1 MWLQA
6 AQEKDLKKA
15 MSLREAAVGN
25 YRDSIGTIETLREGS
40 LRADEARTTFL
51 STIKDVFDE
60 AASAYADMALFSAPS
75 AGSTLDGKGLEYGA
89 TAFKITE
96 QSRARS
102 LLDLLSETNSA
113 ITEGVPTELLKRKQE
128 NLDHQQEIAEILTG
142 INISSNEPKKKP
154 AELDADL
161 EKLQTEFEEIENQ
174 IRTASPRYASLTS
187 NQPLTLS
194 DVQQKVLDDQT
205 VLLEYALQAN
215 GSYLWVASRSGVNLY
230 KLPARPDLEKL
241 ATDLRTQ
248 LIPSKLQRRIVGI
261 DVVADSQRGLGVS
274 ATPFAED

>member
-1 MWLQA
+1 M
-6 AQEKDLKKA
+6 
-15 MSLREAAVGN
+15 R
-25 YRDSIGTIETLREGS
+25 TIETLRQGS

-60 AASAYADMALFSAPS
+60 AASAYADMALLSAPS
-75 AGSTLDGKGLEYGA
+75 AGATLDGKGLEYGA
-89 TAFKITE
+89 AAFKITE

-142 INISSNEPKKKP
+142 INISTDEPKKKP
-154 AELDADL
+154 PDLDADL

-174 IRTASPRYASLTS
+174 IRTTSPRYASLTS
-187 NQPLTLS
+187 NQPLSLS

-205 VLLEYALQAN
+205 VLVEYALQSDA
-215 GSYLWVASRSGVNLY
+215 SYLWVAGRSGVNLY
-230 KLPARPDLEKL
+230 KLPARSNLEKL
-241 ATDLRTQ
+241 ATDLRAQ

-261 DVVADSQRGLGVS
+261 DVVAAHPKRDLSLASS
-274 ATPFAED
+274 APENTPT